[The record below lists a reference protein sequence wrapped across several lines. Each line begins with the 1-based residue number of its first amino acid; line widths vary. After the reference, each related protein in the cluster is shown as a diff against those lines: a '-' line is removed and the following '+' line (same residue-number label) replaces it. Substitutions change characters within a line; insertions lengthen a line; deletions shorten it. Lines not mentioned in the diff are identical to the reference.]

1 MKKDTL
7 PTSQTLPMK
16 QKSMN
21 KEHEILNMAWDLL
34 SENEDVKAL
43 YGLCLNVNHITFM
56 GRVGEGVIAP
66 IKAKTKNIRVYRDE
80 LTSDFLVYGNL
91 SKEFGLNYHF
101 FGNEINKWNPH
112 DDDTDASYTDLLVLQ
127 FEDEEQTI
135 IAVDKYKHLTKEFLL
150 IYNTKNIY
158 ERLEVR
164 LKGFFEVAFQN
175 GDFQN
180 GENFTV
186 FTKTKS

>member
-1 MKKDTL
+1 MRKDIL
-7 PTSQTLPMK
+7 PMNQTLNMK
-16 QKSMN
+16 HKKMN
-21 KEHEILNMAWDLL
+21 KKEILSLAWDML
-34 SENEDVKAL
+34 SDRNDIQKIHEL
-43 YGLCLNVNHITFM
+43 SLSRNHVTFM

-66 IKAKTKNIRVYRDE
+66 IKAKTKTIRVYRDE
-80 LTSDFLVYGNL
+80 VTTDFLMYGNL

-112 DDDTDASYTDLLVLQ
+112 EDDKDPSYTDLLVLQ
-127 FEDEEQTI
+127 FEDDEQTI
-135 IAVDKYKHLTKEFLL
+135 IAVDKYKHLTKESLL

-175 GDFQN
+175 G
-180 GENFTV
+180 ENFTV